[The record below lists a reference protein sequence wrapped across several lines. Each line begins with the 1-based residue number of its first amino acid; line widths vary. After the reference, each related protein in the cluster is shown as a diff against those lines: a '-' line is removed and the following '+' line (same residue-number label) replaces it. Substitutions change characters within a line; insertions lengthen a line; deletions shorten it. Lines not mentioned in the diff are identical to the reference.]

1 MSVYHGDTPL
11 CECSFSVTD
20 TETTVTPLGTRILEI
35 AAVQVLPGFRIDFPN
50 AFQTLINPRYPI
62 DRSSMAIHG
71 ITDEMA
77 ASAPFETEVI
87 EAYSKF
93 IETTIFVAHNVP
105 FDYGLL
111 SGAMERNDIVSPV
124 IYLLDTVKLSRRLYP
139 YLPNHTL
146 DTLMRA
152 HGLASPRD
160 ARHRALYDADI
171 TAMLLVKILTELS
184 AVGVTTLGDIYAYVR
199 GL

>member
-1 MSVYHGDTPL
+1 MNIYHGDTPL

-20 TETTVTPLGTRILEI
+20 TETTVTPLGLRLVEI

-50 AFQTLINPRYPI
+50 AFQTLINPGCPI

-77 ASAPFETEVI
+77 SSAPFETEVI
-87 EAYSKF
+87 DAYSKF

-105 FDYGLL
+105 FDYGLI
-111 SGAMERNDIVSPV
+111 SDAMERNGIVSPV

-139 YLPNHTL
+139 HLPNHTL
-146 DTLMRA
+146 DTLIWA
-152 HGLASPRD
+152 HTLSSPRD
-160 ARHRALYDADI
+160 IRHRALYDADI
-171 TAMLLVKILTELS
+171 TALLLVKILTELS
-184 AVGVTTLGDIYAYVR
+184 SIGVTTLGDIYAYIR
-199 GL
+199 G